1 MNPQPTDIV
10 IRPYRSTD
18 AAATLEIFIRAILGT
33 ARTEYTE
40 AETRAW
46 LGDEPRA
53 TTWDAERVSAGTRIA
68 ERDGVVLGFT
78 DLDDDGYIDRLFTLP
93 AAARQGVA
101 AALLADVID
110 LAQQRSLTR
119 LTTHASRVAR
129 PVFERAGFVV
139 DEVERVRRGDA
150 QLERYAMHRQLA

>member
-1 MNPQPTDIV
+1 MNTPPTDII
-10 IRPYRSTD
+10 IRAYRSSD

-33 ARTEYTE
+33 ARAQYSEEQTH
-40 AETRAW
+40 AW

-53 TTWDAERVSAGTRIA
+53 TTWDAERLAAGTLIA

-78 DLDDDGYIDRLFTLP
+78 DLSGDGYIDRLFTLP

-101 AALLADVID
+101 AALLADVIR
-110 LAQQRSLTR
+110 LARERSLTR

-129 PVFERAGFVV
+129 PVFERAEFVV
-139 DEVERVRRGDA
+139 DDVERVQRGEA
-150 QLERYAMHRQLA
+150 ELERYAMHRELG